1 MKQSHFARKCRQLK
15 LLAEQVQK
23 ESRNGAHINSPAVR
37 RLLIKMKIL
46 WSELRGVFST
56 IYLKRL
62 LGPVAAIIGITVS
75 HAVSAQSFAPH
86 VMNPFNMEIIAEIDL
101 QPAFAD
107 FDGDGDL
114 DVIWG
119 GIIGSF
125 QYFENTGSASVPEFA
140 SGILNP
146 FGLQSPDDFALPT
159 AVDLDNDGDFDLLVA
174 LYYGN
179 YNYYENT
186 GTPSDPL
193 FAAPV
198 LNPFGLIIPPD
209 FSSFP
214 VIADMDGDGDFDILA
229 SGYYAAMNYFE
240 NIGTPEAPEFA
251 GVVQSPFNFV
261 ATGEFVFPM
270 LGDLDM
276 DGDIDMLTRDY
287 YGNFFY
293 YENVGTSEVADFAVP
308 VTAPF
313 GLSLV
318 GNPLFGPAVLVDLD
332 DDGDLD
338 ILQNDYFG
346 NIIYI
351 ENTTIVMSQ
360 ENVEIADLTIFP
372 NPTADYL
379 NIRTEADIQNVEILD
394 MQGRVIAGFGKER
407 IISLK
412 EFANGTYLVRLMTGA
427 GIVVRKIQVGR

>member
-1 MKQSHFARKCRQLK
+1 MKQIHFSRKCRQLK

-23 ESRNGAHINSPAVR
+23 QSRNGAHINSPAVR

-46 WSELRGVFST
+46 WSELRGVFSA

-119 GIIGSF
+119 GIYGSF
-125 QYFENTGSASVPEFA
+125 QYFENTGTASVPEFA

-146 FGLQSPDDFALPT
+146 FGLQGVDVFALPT

-186 GTPSDPL
+186 GTPSDPI

-209 FSSFP
+209 LGSFP
-214 VIADMDGDGDFDILA
+214 AVADMDGDGDFDILA

-240 NIGTPEAPEFA
+240 NIGTPEAPDFA

-261 ATGEFVFPM
+261 AAAELVFPM

-287 YGNFFY
+287 YGNFYY
-293 YENVGTSEVADFAVP
+293 YENMGTSEVADFAVP

-313 GLSLV
+313 GLSLL
-318 GNPLFGPAVLVDLD
+318 GNPLFGPAVLMDLD

-338 ILQNDYFG
+338 ILQNDYEG

-351 ENTTIVMSQ
+351 ENTTIVLSQ
-360 ENVEIADLTIFP
+360 ENVEIADLNIFP

-427 GIVVRKIQVGR
+427 GIVVRKIQVGM